1 MQEIINDFTI
11 HNFQE
16 IDSTNKT
23 AFELIKNNQAFHKH
37 IITAKTQLAG
47 KGRMNRKWLS
57 FGGNLY
63 FSVILQIDNIQN
75 ICNYSLLT
83 TCILG
88 STLKKFQITT
98 YYKWPNDIIYQN
110 KKLSGILL
118 QKQNI
123 NKINYLIIGIGLNLK
138 DAPDYAISLK
148 NFKISKMEFL
158 DKFTAIFNQYLQ
170 KYQQFG
176 FNVIINEWKNN
187 AYKIGQKITLS
198 NSMTGIFKDIDWQG
212 NLLLQD
218 SSGKINK
225 ILSEDVFI

>member
-1 MQEIINDFTI
+1 
-11 HNFQE
+11 
-16 IDSTNKT
+16 
-23 AFELIKNNQAFHKH
+23 
-37 IITAKTQLAG
+37 
-47 KGRMNRKWLS
+47 
-57 FGGNLY
+57 
-63 FSVILQIDNIQN
+63 
-75 ICNYSLLT
+75 
-83 TCILG
+83 
-88 STLKKFQITT
+88 
-98 YYKWPNDIIYQN
+98 
-110 KKLSGILL
+110 
-118 QKQNI
+118 
-123 NKINYLIIGIGLNLK
+123 LIIGIGLNLK